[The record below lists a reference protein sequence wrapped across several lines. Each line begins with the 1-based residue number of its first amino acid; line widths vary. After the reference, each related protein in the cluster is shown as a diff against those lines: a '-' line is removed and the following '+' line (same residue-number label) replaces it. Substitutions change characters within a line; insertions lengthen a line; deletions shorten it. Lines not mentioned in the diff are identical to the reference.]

1 MMESDVVRVG
11 KKFTLV
17 IPKKVR
23 EMLGIKEGDLLS
35 VKVKEGKIIM
45 EPKKSD
51 PFQVL
56 ERIIGEPYDERRD
69 EKKAEE
75 WLRDACS

>member
-1 MMESDVVRVG
+1 MESDVVRVG

-45 EPKKSD
+45 EPKKFD

>member
-51 PFQVL
+51 SFQVL

>member
-45 EPKKSD
+45 EPKKFD

>member
-1 MMESDVVRVG
+1 MMEPDVVRVG

-51 PFQVL
+51 PFRAL
-56 ERIIGEPYDERRD
+56 EKGIEEPYDEKRD
-69 EKKAEE
+69 EERAE
-75 WLRDACS
+75 RC

>member
-51 PFQVL
+51 SFQVL
-56 ERIIGEPYDERRD
+56 ERIIGKPYDERRD

-75 WLRDACS
+75 WLKDACS